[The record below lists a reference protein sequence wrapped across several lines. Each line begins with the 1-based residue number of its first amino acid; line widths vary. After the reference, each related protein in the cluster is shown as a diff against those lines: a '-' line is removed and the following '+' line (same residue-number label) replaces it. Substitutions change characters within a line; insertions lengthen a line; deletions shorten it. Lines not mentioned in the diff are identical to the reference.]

1 MGEPIDTHFD
11 KQEASQGRHA
21 RQVQCSGR
29 HVRVATSGQGAV
41 GKSPAGRRAYGD
53 VVDAASSAAL
63 VEASTASRPFGH
75 AAEVTSSV
83 APGEASAEHRPH
95 GEAAEAVL
103 FAVPVE
109 MLGEQDA
116 AEEQVDTSAE
126 RSRAAVSHAAGRHAR
141 VAVSRPSRFR
151 GEGRHSAGASAV
163 AHNGAFISGGGAVI
177 GGSSWSVRGRSL
189 MAAVAVAAAALV
201 LIGILITHGRAGA
214 NVDSSGDQGAAQE
227 AQESQTLETA
237 YAADDSAETQ
247 QEQPPHD
254 AEAAEAVGPGM
265 RPDDADGFSRNRR
278 DALGAMGQEAVEGF
292 GRANV
297 MQVVNFTGL
306 SGTSASV
313 PELFQYPSMPA
324 GCEIYSLTAVLQ
336 AMGHDAD
343 PDSIVANQLPFDVE
357 GDDYASAFWGDPYWS
372 GEGMPPAIMAAGNAY
387 LEEAGASERFAN
399 ITGTDFDELA
409 SKASSGTPVLV
420 WTTLDFEDP
429 YFDEPLEANSFYDLE
444 HCVVLLG
451 VEGHRACI
459 MDPTQGYVTVN
470 YSWFKYLYEQCG
482 SMALAIA

>member
-11 KQEASQGRHA
+11 KQEASQGRHV
-21 RQVQCSGR
+21 RQVPRSGR
-29 HVRVATSGQGAV
+29 HARVAAGGQG
-41 GKSPAGRRAYGD
+41 
-53 VVDAASSAAL
+53 
-63 VEASTASRPFGH
+63 
-75 AAEVTSSV
+75 V
-83 APGEASAEHRPH
+83 AGEAPVRHRPH
-95 GEAAEAVL
+95 GDAAEAAL

-126 RSRAAVSHAAGRHAR
+126 RSRAAASHAAGRHAR
-141 VAVSRPSRFR
+141 VAIPRPARSR
-151 GEGRHSAGASAV
+151 GEGRHSADTFPA
-163 AHNGAFISGGGAVI
+163 AHNGTFISGGGAVI
-177 GGSSWSVRGRSL
+177 GGSSWSVRRRSL

-201 LIGILITHGRAGA
+201 LVGVLVTHGRAGA
-214 NVDSSGDQGAAQE
+214 NADGGGDQGAAQE
-227 AQESQTLETA
+227 ARESQTLETA

-429 YFDEPLEANSFYDLE
+429 CFDEPLEANSFYDLE

-482 SMALAIA
+482 FMALAIA

>member
-1 MGEPIDTHFD
+1 MGEPIDTHID
-11 KQEASQGRHA
+11 KQTPSQGRHA
-21 RQVQCSGR
+21 RQASPSAHR
-29 HVRVATSGQGAV
+29 ARVTV
-41 GKSPAGRRAYGD
+41 P
-53 VVDAASSAAL
+53 
-63 VEASTASRPFGH
+63 RP
-75 AAEVTSSV
+75 V
-83 APGEASAEHRPH
+83 
-95 GEAAEAVL
+95 
-103 FAVPVE
+103 
-109 MLGEQDA
+109 
-116 AEEQVDTSAE
+116 
-126 RSRAAVSHAAGRHAR
+126 RSRDEAR
-141 VAVSRPSRFR
+141 R
-151 GEGRHSAGASAV
+151 SAGASRV
-163 AHNGAFISGGGAVI
+163 AHNGAFVRGGGAVVGDNGWI
-177 GGSSWSVRGRSL
+177 KRRRLLAIATAVLAVVVLVGVF
-189 MAAVAVAAAALV
+189 AA
-201 LIGILITHGRAGA
+201 HGHAGA
-214 NVDSSGDQGAAQE
+214 NDGGEQDAAQE
-227 AQESQTLETA
+227 TLESQTLKTA
-237 YAADDSAETQ
+237 YAADGSAETQ
-247 QEQPPHD
+247 QSQD
-254 AEAAEAVGPGM
+254 AEAAESAAPGM
-265 RPDDADGFSRNRR
+265 RPGDAEGFSRHRR
-278 DALGAMGQEAVEGF
+278 YAIGAMGQEALNGAD
-292 GRANV
+292 RANV
-297 MQVVNFTGL
+297 MQMVGFNSL

-324 GCEIYSLTAVLQ
+324 GCEVYSLAAVLQ

-429 YFDEPLEANSFYDLE
+429 CFDEPLEANSFYDLE

>member
-1 MGEPIDTHFD
+1 MTGEPIDTHFD
-11 KQEASQGRHA
+11 KRETPQGCHARTAPRSGRHA
-21 RQVQCSGR
+21 RM
-29 HVRVATSGQGAV
+29 TTGA
-41 GKSPAGRRAYGD
+41 
-53 VVDAASSAAL
+53 
-63 VEASTASRPFGH
+63 
-75 AAEVTSSV
+75 
-83 APGEASAEHRPH
+83 
-95 GEAAEAVL
+95 
-103 FAVPVE
+103 
-109 MLGEQDA
+109 
-116 AEEQVDTSAE
+116 
-126 RSRAAVSHAAGRHAR
+126 
-141 VAVSRPSRFR
+141 
-151 GEGRHSAGASAV
+151 
-163 AHNGAFISGGGAVI
+163 
-177 GGSSWSVRGRSL
+177 SSWSVRRRSL
-189 MAAVAVAAAALV
+189 VAAVAVAMAALAIIGV
-201 LIGILITHGRAGA
+201 LAAHGRVGA
-214 NVDSSGDQGAAQE
+214 IGDGNQSAAQE
-227 AQESQTLETA
+227 ALEAQTLETA
-237 YAADDSAETQ
+237 YAADDSTETQ
-247 QEQPPHD
+247 QEQQFHD
-254 AEAAEAVGPGM
+254 VGAAEAVGPGM

-278 DALGAMGQEAVEGF
+278 DALGAMGQEAVDGF

-313 PELFQYPSMPA
+313 PELFQHPSMPA

-357 GDDYASAFWGDPYWS
+357 GDDCASAFWGDPYWS
-372 GEGMPPAIMAAGNAY
+372 GEGMPPAIMAAGNAF

-429 YFDEPLEANSFYDLE
+429 CFDEPLEANSFYDLE

-470 YSWFKYLYEQCG
+470 YDWFKYLYEQCG

>member
-1 MGEPIDTHFD
+1 MMGEPIDTHFD
-11 KQEASQGRHA
+11 KRETPQGRHA
-21 RQVQCSGR
+21 R
-29 HVRVATSGQGAV
+29 
-41 GKSPAGRRAYGD
+41 
-53 VVDAASSAAL
+53 
-63 VEASTASRPFGH
+63 TAP
-75 AAEVTSSV
+75 
-83 APGEASAEHRPH
+83 
-95 GEAAEAVL
+95 
-103 FAVPVE
+103 
-109 MLGEQDA
+109 
-116 AEEQVDTSAE
+116 
-126 RSRAAVSHAAGRHAR
+126 RSGRHAR
-141 VAVSRPSRFR
+141 AA
-151 GEGRHSAGASAV
+151 AGA
-163 AHNGAFISGGGAVI
+163 
-177 GGSSWSVRGRSL
+177 SSWSVRRRSL
-189 MAAVAVAAAALV
+189 VAAIAAAMAALMIVGVLAA
-201 LIGILITHGRAGA
+201 HGRAGA
-214 NVDSSGDQGAAQE
+214 SGDGDQSAAQE
-227 AQESQTLETA
+227 ALEAQTLETA
-237 YAADDSAETQ
+237 YAADDSTETQ
-247 QEQPPHD
+247 QEQPFHD
-254 AEAAEAVGPGM
+254 VEAAETVGPGM

-278 DALGAMGQEAVEGF
+278 DALGAMGQEAVDGF

-324 GCEIYSLTAVLQ
+324 GCEIYSLAAVLQ
-336 AMGHDAD
+336 AMDHDAD

-357 GDDYASAFWGDPYWS
+357 GDDYASAFWGDPHWS
-372 GEGMPPAIMAAGNAY
+372 GEGMPPAIMAAGNAF

-399 ITGTDFDELA
+399 LTGTDFDELA

-470 YSWFKYLYEQCG
+470 YDWFKYLYEQCG

>member
-1 MGEPIDTHFD
+1 M
-11 KQEASQGRHA
+11 
-21 RQVQCSGR
+21 
-29 HVRVATSGQGAV
+29 
-41 GKSPAGRRAYGD
+41 
-53 VVDAASSAAL
+53 
-63 VEASTASRPFGH
+63 
-75 AAEVTSSV
+75 
-83 APGEASAEHRPH
+83 
-95 GEAAEAVL
+95 
-103 FAVPVE
+103 PVE
-109 MLGEQDA
+109 MLGGHRA
-116 AEEQVDTSAE
+116 TGEQVDDSAE
-126 RSRAAVSHAAGRHAR
+126 RARAAASHPSARHAR
-141 VAVSRPSRFR
+141 VTVPHAGRSR
-151 GEGRHSAGASAV
+151 GEGRHSAGDSRV

-177 GGSSWSVRGRSL
+177 GGSSWSVRWRSL
-189 MAAVAVAAAALV
+189 MAAIAVVAAALAMV
-201 LIGILITHGRAGA
+201 GILATHGHAGA
-214 NVDSSGDQGAAQE
+214 NSGGDQDAAQE
-227 AQESQTLETA
+227 ALDSQTLETA
-237 YAADDSAETQ
+237 YAADGSAEAQ
-247 QEQPPHD
+247 QSQD
-254 AEAAEAVGPGM
+254 AEVAEAVAPGM
-265 RPDDADGFSRNRR
+265 RPDDADGFFRNRR

-297 MQVVNFTGL
+297 MQVVDFTGL
-306 SGTSASV
+306 SGTSANV
-313 PELFQYPSMPA
+313 PGLFQYPSMPA
-324 GCEIYSLTAVLQ
+324 GCEVYSLAAVLQ

-387 LEEAGASERFAN
+387 LEEDGASERFAN
-399 ITGTDFDELA
+399 LTGTDFDELA

-482 SMALAIA
+482 SMALAIE

>member
-1 MGEPIDTHFD
+1 MGEPFDTHFD
-11 KQEASQGRHA
+11 KRETPQGRHA
-21 RQVQCSGR
+21 R
-29 HVRVATSGQGAV
+29 VAAGGQGSV
-41 GKSPAGRRAYGD
+41 NETS
-53 VVDAASSAAL
+53 AASRALDDASEAAPSA
-63 VEASTASRPFGH
+63 
-75 AAEVTSSV
+75 SSV
-83 APGEASAEHRPH
+83 ESRAEHCPLNHATEAAPAEISVRHHPH
-95 GEAAEAVL
+95 GDAAEAAL

-109 MLGEQDA
+109 MLGERDT
-116 AEEQVDTSAE
+116 AEEQADASAE
-126 RSRAAVSHAAGRHAR
+126 RGRASASHAAGRHAR
-141 VAVSRPSRFR
+141 VAVLHSSCSR
-151 GEGRHSAGASAV
+151 GEGRHSADAFPA

-214 NVDSSGDQGAAQE
+214 NVDSSGDQDAAHE

>member
-1 MGEPIDTHFD
+1 MGEPIETHFD
-11 KQEASQGRHA
+11 KQETPQGRHA
-21 RQVQCSGR
+21 
-29 HVRVATSGQGAV
+29 RVATSGQGAV

-75 AAEVTSSV
+75 AAEVISLV
-83 APGEASAEHRPH
+83 AAGEASAEHRPH
-95 GEAAEAVL
+95 GDAAEAAL

-116 AEEQVDTSAE
+116 AEEQADASAE
-126 RSRAAVSHAAGRHAR
+126 RGRAAASRVAGRHAR
-141 VAVSRPSRFR
+141 VAVSRPSHSR

-189 MAAVAVAAAALV
+189 MVAAVAAAALV
-201 LIGILITHGRAGA
+201 LVGILITHGRAGA
-214 NVDSSGDQGAAQE
+214 NVDGSGDQGAAQE
-227 AQESQTLETA
+227 ALESQTLGTA
-237 YAADDSAETQ
+237 YAADDSAEAAQ
-247 QEQPPHD
+247 REQPPHD

-278 DALGAMGQEAVEGF
+278 DALGAMGQEVVDGF

-372 GEGMPPAIMAAGNAY
+372 GEGMPPAIMTAGNAY

-409 SKASSGTPVLV
+409 SKASSGMPVLV
-420 WTTLDFEDP
+420 WTTLDFEDS

>member
-1 MGEPIDTHFD
+1 MGEPIDTRFD
-11 KQEASQGRHA
+11 KQETPQGRHA
-21 RQVQCSGR
+21 REVPRSGR
-29 HVRVATSGQGAV
+29 HARVAAGGQGAV
-41 GKSPAGRRAYGD
+41 DETS
-53 VVDAASSAAL
+53 AASRTPGRA
-63 VEASTASRPFGH
+63 T
-75 AAEVTSSV
+75 EVASSV
-83 APGEASAEHRPH
+83 APGGASAEHRPH
-95 GEAAEAVL
+95 GDAAEAAL

-116 AEEQVDTSAE
+116 TGEQASASSE
-126 RSRAAVSHAAGRHAR
+126 RGRAAVSQAAGRHAR
-141 VAVSRPSRFR
+141 VTIPHPIRSCGGA
-151 GEGRHSAGASAV
+151 RHGADASPA

-177 GGSSWSVRGRSL
+177 GGSSWSVRRRSL
-189 MAAVAVAAAALV
+189 MAAVAVVAAALV
-201 LIGILITHGRAGA
+201 LVGVLVTHGRAGA
-214 NVDSSGDQGAAQE
+214 NVDGSGDRDAAQE
-227 AQESQTLETA
+227 TQESQTLETA
-237 YAADDSAETQ
+237 YAADDLAETQ
-247 QEQPPHD
+247 QEQPLHD

-278 DALGAMGQEAVEGF
+278 DALGAMGQEAVDGF

-324 GCEIYSLTAVLQ
+324 GCEIYSLAAVLQ

-357 GDDYASAFWGDPYWS
+357 GGDYASAFWGDPYWS
-372 GEGMPPAIMAAGNAY
+372 GEGMPPAIMTAGNAY
-387 LEEAGASERFAN
+387 LEEEGASERFAN
-399 ITGTDFDELA
+399 LTGADFDELA

-429 YFDEPLEANSFYDLE
+429 CFDEPLEANSFYDLE

-470 YSWFKYLYEQCG
+470 YDWFKYLYEQCG

>member
-11 KQEASQGRHA
+11 KQEALQGRHA
-21 RQVQCSGR
+21 RTAPRSGR
-29 HVRVATSGQGAV
+29 HVRVVIGASNWPV
-41 GKSPAGRRAYGD
+41 RRHSLVAAIA
-53 VVDAASSAAL
+53 VVVAAL
-63 VEASTASRPFGH
+63 MIVGVL
-75 AAEVTSSV
+75 AA
-83 APGEASAEHRPH
+83 
-95 GEAAEAVL
+95 
-103 FAVPVE
+103 
-109 MLGEQDA
+109 
-116 AEEQVDTSAE
+116 
-126 RSRAAVSHAAGRHAR
+126 
-141 VAVSRPSRFR
+141 
-151 GEGRHSAGASAV
+151 
-163 AHNGAFISGGGAVI
+163 
-177 GGSSWSVRGRSL
+177 
-189 MAAVAVAAAALV
+189 
-201 LIGILITHGRAGA
+201 HGRAGA
-214 NVDSSGDQGAAQE
+214 SGDGDQGVAQE
-227 AQESQTLETA
+227 ALEAQSLEAA
-237 YAADDSAETQ
+237 YAADDSTETQ
-247 QEQPPHD
+247 QEQPFHD
-254 AEAAEAVGPGM
+254 VEAAEAVAPGM
-265 RPDDADGFSRNRR
+265 RPDDDGFSRNRR
-278 DALGAMGQEAVEGF
+278 DALGAMGQELPGGF

-372 GEGMPPAIMAAGNAY
+372 GEGMPPAIMAAGNAF

-399 ITGTDFDELA
+399 LTGTDFDELA

-429 YFDEPLEANSFYDLE
+429 CFDEPLEANSFYDLE

-451 VEGHRACI
+451 VEGHRACV

-470 YSWFKYLYEQCG
+470 YDWFKYLYEQCG

>member
-11 KQEASQGRHA
+11 KQVTPQGRHA
-21 RQVQCSGR
+21 RKVPRSGR
-29 HVRVATSGQGAV
+29 HAR
-41 GKSPAGRRAYGD
+41 
-53 VVDAASSAAL
+53 
-63 VEASTASRPFGH
+63 
-75 AAEVTSSV
+75 V

-95 GEAAEAVL
+95 GDAAEAAL

-109 MLGEQDA
+109 LLGEQDA
-116 AEEQVDTSAE
+116 AEEQEDASAE
-126 RSRAAVSHAAGRHAR
+126 RGRAAASRAEGRHAR
-141 VAVSRPSRFR
+141 VAVSRPSRSR

-201 LIGILITHGRAGA
+201 LVGILITHGRAGA
-214 NVDSSGDQGAAQE
+214 NVDGGGDQGAAQE
-227 AQESQTLETA
+227 TLESQTLETA
-237 YAADDSAETQ
+237 YAADDSAEAAQ
-247 QEQPPHD
+247 QEQPSHG

-278 DALGAMGQEAVEGF
+278 DALGSMGQEAVEGF

-306 SGTSASV
+306 NGTSASV
-313 PELFQYPSMPA
+313 PELFQYPNMPA

-372 GEGMPPAIMAAGNAY
+372 GEGMPPAIMTAGNAY

-459 MDPTQGYVTVN
+459 MDPTQGYVIVN

>member
-11 KQEASQGRHA
+11 KQEASQRRHVRQVPRSGRHA
-21 RQVQCSGR
+21 R
-29 HVRVATSGQGAV
+29 VAAGGQG
-41 GKSPAGRRAYGD
+41 
-53 VVDAASSAAL
+53 
-63 VEASTASRPFGH
+63 
-75 AAEVTSSV
+75 V
-83 APGEASAEHRPH
+83 AGEAPVRHRPH

-151 GEGRHSAGASAV
+151 GEGRHSADASPA

-189 MAAVAVAAAALV
+189 MAAVVVAAAALV
-201 LIGILITHGRAGA
+201 LVGVLVAHGRAGA